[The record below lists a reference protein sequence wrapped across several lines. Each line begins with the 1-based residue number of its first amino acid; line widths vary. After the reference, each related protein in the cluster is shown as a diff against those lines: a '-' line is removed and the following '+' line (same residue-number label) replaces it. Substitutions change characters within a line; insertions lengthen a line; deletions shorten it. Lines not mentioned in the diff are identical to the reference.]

1 MMGNSSGNSS
11 TNVDVFIDGVQLLN
25 TGSFSTGP
33 SYCMSLVGEWRAE
46 EADNG
51 ASLSATDGYQF
62 NKSFEVRR
70 NVLCTATSFNI
81 GYKILS
87 Y

>member
-1 MMGNSSGNSS
+1 MMSNQSGNAQ
-11 TNVDVFIDGVQLLN
+11 TNVDVFIDGVKLFN
-25 TGSFSTGP
+25 TGTYSTGP
-33 SYCMSLVGEWRAE
+33 NYCMSLVGEWRAE

-70 NVLCTATSFNI
+70 NSLCTATNFSI
-81 GYKILS
+81 AYKILS